1 MVQWELRYRA
11 PRSVDNVLI
20 ETFTEQEEEA
30 KALADKYLES
40 IATPNLRFIY
50 VRKIVVASSP
60 KHPDLVAA
68 YGPKG
73 TKVLKPAAAVNE
85 DDDDTAP
92 VAAAASRSTS
102 PSASDDASGGAR
114 RRPDTPSGRIGA

>member
-30 KALADKYLES
+30 TALAQKYLDS
-40 IATPNLRFIY
+40 MATPNLRFIY
-50 VRKIVVASSP
+50 VRKIVVAASR
-60 KHPDLVAA
+60 KHADLVAA

-73 TKVLKPAAAVNE
+73 TKVEKPAAAHDEDE
-85 DDDDTAP
+85 DDSAP
-92 VAAAASRSTS
+92 VAAAASRSSS

-114 RRPDTPSGRIGA
+114 RRSDTPAGRIGA